1 MNKGRVEAFSDAI
14 VAIIMTIMILEFKTP
29 RDFHWTA
36 ILEELPYL
44 FAYAISFFF
53 IAVAWYNHHYMF
65 SITKYV
71 TKKIYWINNVW
82 LFTMALIPVATAW
95 AGEFMVYHA
104 PEYFYLLIFTIWSFS
119 YLWLSKAFE
128 RLHQEND
135 PEISRKIRRMGPY
148 RYMGSFYFPLVVFAT
163 AVGIYFYPPIG
174 LFVSLVELVLRAFW
188 TNEDSDKIFD
198 ETIEK

>member
-95 AGEFMVYHA
+95 AGEFMIYHA

-119 YLWLSKAFE
+119 YLWLVKLSNVCIRKTTPKSVEKFE
-128 RLHQEND
+128 GWDLIAIWEVS
-135 PEISRKIRRMGPY
+135 IIR
-148 RYMGSFYFPLVVFAT
+148 
-163 AVGIYFYPPIG
+163 
-174 LFVSLVELVLRAFW
+174 
-188 TNEDSDKIFD
+188 
-198 ETIEK
+198 